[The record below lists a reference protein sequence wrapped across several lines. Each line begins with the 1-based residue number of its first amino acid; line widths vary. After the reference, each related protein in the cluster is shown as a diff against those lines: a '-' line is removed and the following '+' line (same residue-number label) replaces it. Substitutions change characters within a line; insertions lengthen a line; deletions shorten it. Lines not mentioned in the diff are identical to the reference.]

1 MMDQYKIAN
10 IKKIVSWGIAIIFA
24 VFWMIIAVVP
34 FIYMIINSFK
44 GRFEIL
50 TSGVFTLPESWDPAN
65 YIEILS
71 GGFWRYFMNSVIVL
85 LVSLVLLLL
94 ISALAAYP
102 LARFQFR
109 FSKLAFSII
118 VACMSIP
125 MHITLIPIFKMTT
138 KVGLYDS
145 IWALLG
151 PYVAFALPISVFILT
166 GFMKEIPRE
175 MEEAAM
181 LDGCSKIQIFFRII
195 LPMSKPG
202 LATLAIYNG
211 VNIWNEFSFAY
222 TLTQDKL
229 NRTLPL
235 SIWEFKGQYTM
246 NTPMILAVLTL
257 TVVPMIL
264 LFIFTKDKLIEGM
277 AAGAVKG

>member
-1 MMDQYKIAN
+1 MEQYKIVKM
-10 IKKIVSWGIAIIFA
+10 KKVISWSISVILAVCWLMIAC
-24 VFWMIIAVVP
+24 VP
-34 FIYMIINSFK
+34 FIYMVINSFK

-50 TSGVFTLPESWDPAN
+50 TSGVFSLPESWYPAN
-65 YIEILS
+65 YIEVLT

-85 LVSLVLLLL
+85 AVSLILLLL
-94 ISALAAYP
+94 VSALAAYP

-109 FSKLAFSII
+109 FSKLAFSTI

-125 MHITLIPIFKMTT
+125 MHITLIPIFKMAT
-138 KVGLYDS
+138 KIGLYDS
-145 IWALLG
+145 IWALVG
-151 PYVAFALPISVFILT
+151 PYVAFAVSISVFILT
-166 GFMKEIPRE
+166 GFMKDIPVE

-181 LDGCSKIQIFFRII
+181 LDGCSKIQIFSRIM

-222 TLTQDKL
+222 TLTQDKV

-257 TVVPMIL
+257 TVVPMLI
-264 LFIFTKDKLIEGM
+264 LFIITKDRLIEGM
-277 AAGAVKG
+277 ASGAVKG

>member
-1 MMDQYKIAN
+1 MDQYKKAKG
-10 IKKIVSWGIAIIFA
+10 KKIASWGIASVLA
-24 VFWMIIAVVP
+24 VIWLVIAIVP
-34 FIYMIINSFK
+34 FIYMVINSFK
-44 GRFEIL
+44 DRFEIL
-50 TSGVFTLPESWDPAN
+50 SSGVFTLPESWYPAN
-65 YIEILS
+65 YMEILS
-71 GGFWRYFMNSVIVL
+71 GGFWKYFLNSVIVL
-85 LVSLVLLLL
+85 LVSLVILLAL
-94 ISALAAYP
+94 SAAASYP
-102 LARFQFR
+102 LSRFRFR
-109 FSKLAFSII
+109 FSGILFAVI

-125 MHITLIPIFKMTT
+125 IHITLIPVFKMTT
-138 KVGLYDS
+138 NIGLYDT
-145 IWALLG
+145 IWALIG
-151 PYVAFALPISVFILT
+151 PYVAFGLPISVFILM

-181 LDGCSKIQIFFRII
+181 IDGCSKIQIFFRIM
-195 LPMSKPG
+195 LPMCKPG

-222 TLTQDKL
+222 TLTQEKI

-257 TVVPMIL
+257 TVVPMII